1 MMEWIRKLGT
11 TEKRMLT
18 GGALLAA
25 GAVLVVLAGQT
36 TKMAEGYSSYV
47 YPVLVS
53 TIGRVSGLFP
63 LSLSEICLYA
73 LIFLLF
79 GTFVQAVISAVRS
92 KQGGAVML
100 RWASGLFVTVA
111 AMMFL
116 YVINCGVN
124 YQRIPFS
131 EKSGMQISKYSAED
145 LKQVCLWLTKEVNA
159 RSGKVERDE
168 NGIMKLSRGA
178 EEAAVKVM
186 EQLGREYPDLA
197 GHYPKPKGLLVSE
210 ILSWQGISGIYSPFT
225 VEANYNEDMTP
236 YNIPFTVCHELSHLR
251 GFMQEEE
258 ANFIAFLAC
267 KSAPREDFQYSGYL
281 MGWVYSMNALYKAD
295 TNSWQEIRS
304 GLSDSPVVDL
314 KANSKFWNKYKGPV
328 AEVSTKVND
337 TYLKANGQTEG
348 VESYDRM
355 VDLLVAYYKNMYEKS
370 S

>member
-1 MMEWIRKLGT
+1 MMKWIGKLGT

-25 GAVLVVLAGQT
+25 AAVLLVLAGQT
-36 TKMAEGYSSYV
+36 TKMAEWYSLYV
-47 YPVLVS
+47 YPVFVF

-63 LSLSEICLYA
+63 LSLSEICLYV
-73 LIFLLF
+73 LIVLFF
-79 GTFVQAVISAVRS
+79 GTLAHAVIRAMRS
-92 KQGGAVML
+92 KQGGSVML
-100 RWASGLFVTVA
+100 RWASGLFVAAA

-116 YVINCGVN
+116 FAINCGVN

-131 EKSGMQISKYSAED
+131 EKSDMQISKYSAGD
-145 LKQVCLWLTKEVNA
+145 LKQVCFWLTKEVNA
-159 RSGKVERDE
+159 RSGKVKRDE
-168 NGIMKLSRGA
+168 NGIMKLSKG
-178 EEAAVKVM
+178 EGEAAVKVM
-186 EQLGREYPDLA
+186 EQLGQEYSALA
-197 GHYPKPKGLLVSE
+197 GYYPKPKRILVSE

-236 YNIPFTVCHELSHLR
+236 YNIPFTMCHELSHLR

-267 KSAPREDFQYSGYL
+267 ESAPREDFQYSGYL
-281 MGWVYSMNALYKAD
+281 MGWVYSMNALYKTDA
-295 TNSWQEIRS
+295 TSWQEIQPH
-304 GLSDSPVVDL
+304 LSVGAVADL
-314 KANSKFWNKYKGPV
+314 KENSKFWNKYEGPV

-337 TYLKANGQTEG
+337 TYLKANGQVEG

-355 VDLLVAYYKNMYEKS
+355 VDLLVAYYKSKYGKS